1 MDSAE
6 TEDNTQPFESKPTKH
21 FFQRKAEETP
31 TPDYFHPAEGDDIT
45 DGASVIEM
53 ADGKQVNGGYA
64 GLKRESLQRGEIV

>member
-6 TEDNTQPFESKPTKH
+6 TEDNTQPFESKPTRH

-31 TPDYFHPAEGDDIT
+31 TPDYFHPAEGDDVT

-53 ADGKQVNGGYA
+53 ADGK
-64 GLKRESLQRGEIV
+64 